1 MQENE
6 YINSAINQLKTLTPL
21 VIIKGTLTDPKCAYL
36 TTEKELLFEV
46 PIKEIPLV
54 LLASFYVFDMK
65 YTQGF
70 TNVFM
75 FLEHYFLGLQVP
87 KEKTKINNFISQLA
101 HV

>member
-6 YINSAINQLKTLTPL
+6 STKSYISHLKIMTPL
-21 VIIKGTLTDPKCAYL
+21 AIIKGTITDPKHAYL
-36 TTEKELLFEV
+36 TTKKEYLFEF
-46 PIKEIPLV
+46 PIKEIPLM

-65 YTQGF
+65 YTHGL

-75 FLEHYFLGLQVP
+75 FLEHYFLGLRVP
-87 KEKTKINNFISQLA
+87 KEKTKVHNFISQLA